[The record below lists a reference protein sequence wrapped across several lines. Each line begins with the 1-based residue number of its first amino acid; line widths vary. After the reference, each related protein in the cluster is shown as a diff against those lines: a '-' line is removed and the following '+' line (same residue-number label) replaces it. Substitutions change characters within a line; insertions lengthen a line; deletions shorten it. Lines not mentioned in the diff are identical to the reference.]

1 MSRNP
6 DYEFIPTDAEEIVSL
21 LTEAYEEITKTTV
34 HPASP
39 ERLFIQWASGIIIHE
54 RVLNNYTGNQ
64 NIPSRAAGKNLDALA
79 ELVLEQERPGAKAAV
94 CTMRFYISVP
104 QEFAVLIPAGTRVT
118 DEKVQ
123 LVWETG
129 ADAYVDVGESFADV
143 RVRCQSTGTVGNGYE
158 IGQIDT
164 LVDIYDYYSK
174 CENITASEGGA
185 DAATDQEFYEIM
197 RASMDGYSCAGS
209 LGGYAYFAKRVSTEI
224 ADVVPNSPTP
234 GVVYIYVLMDDGN
247 PAGEEMKKT
256 VFEACSGEKVRAFTD
271 HVHMGDPEAVP
282 YNIDFTYY
290 VPRDTAISSAEIQK
304 AVEQAAA
311 EFVKWQCGKLG
322 RDINPS
328 KLYHMLMETG
338 VKRVDMREPSFVE
351 LRDGKLPLLLDPDA
365 PGHEYSK
372 TVPQIAKIQD
382 IHILNGG
389 YEDE

>member
-104 QEFAVLIPAGTRVT
+104 QEFAVLIPAVTRVT
-118 DEKVQ
+118 DEKAQ

-158 IGQIDT
+158 IGQIDM

-271 HVHMGDPEAVP
+271 RVHMGDPEAVP

-290 VPRDTAISSAEIQK
+290 VPRDTTISSAEIQK

-372 TVPQIAKIQD
+372 TVPQIAKIQN

>member
-118 DEKVQ
+118 DEKAQ

-129 ADAYVDVGESFADV
+129 ADAYVDVGESFADA
-143 RVRCQSTGTVGNGYE
+143 RVRCQSIGTVGNGYE

-271 HVHMGDPEAVP
+271 RVHMGDPEAVP

-290 VPRDTAISSAEIQK
+290 VPRDTTISSAEIQK

-372 TVPQIAKIQD
+372 TVPQIAKIQN

>member
-118 DEKVQ
+118 DEKAQ

-158 IGQIDT
+158 IGQIDM

-271 HVHMGDPEAVP
+271 RVHMGDPEAVP

-290 VPRDTAISSAEIQK
+290 VPRDTTISSAEIQK

-372 TVPQIAKIQD
+372 TVPQIAKIQN

-389 YEDE
+389 YEYE

>member
-6 DYEFIPTDAEEIVSL
+6 DYEFVPTDAGEIVSM
-21 LTEAYEEITKTTV
+21 LTEAYEKITKTTV

-79 ELVLEQERPGAKAAV
+79 ELVLEQKRPDAKASV
-94 CTMRFYISVP
+94 CTMRFFISVP

-118 DEKVQ
+118 DTKTK
-123 LVWETG
+123 LVWETEV
-129 ADAYVDVGESFADV
+129 DAYIDAGDTFEDV
-143 RVRCQSTGTVGNGYE
+143 RVRCQSVGTVGNGYK
-158 IGQIDT
+158 IGEIDT
-164 LVDIYDYYSK
+164 LVDIYDYYSECK
-174 CENITASEGGA
+174 NITVSEGGA

-224 ADVVPNSPTP
+224 ADVVPNSPSP
-234 GVVYIYVLMDDGN
+234 GEVYIYVLMNDGN

-256 VFEACSGEKVRAFTD
+256 VFEECSGKKVRAFTD
-271 HVHMGDPEAVP
+271 YVHMGDPEIVP
-282 YNIDFTYY
+282 YDIDFTYY
-290 VPRDTAISSAEIQK
+290 VPRETTVGSAEIQE
-304 AVEQAAA
+304 AVEQAAE
-311 EFVKWQCGKLG
+311 EFIKWQCRKLG

-351 LRDGKLPLLLDPDA
+351 LRDGKLPLLLNPDA
-365 PGHEYSK
+365 PGHVFSE
-372 TVPQIAKIQD
+372 TVPQVAKLQN